1 MGYEEFKIML
11 LERLQEKMGSSVE
24 VKFEMLQKNN
34 GTEVEAVILSDG
46 DPVMPAPHVKGLYEL
61 YREQGE
67 GGGFDACIS
76 MIWQLYASK
85 DTIPVDK
92 VFKPWD
98 EVGDGVKDKIMP
110 VLINKKWNE
119 EILRDAVYKEFLDFA
134 IILWV
139 PVFEMPEGNGI
150 VRVNKKILDLWG
162 VSESELWEVAFR
174 NLKNEKFVIQ
184 DLVKAVS
191 EVLRGSSVEG
201 RDILPDSHEPEK
213 EEFAEETGLEQKT
226 VKSGEDARMEGG
238 EVFQYLM
245 TNRMRNHGAVGMLR
259 TDLLQKMTE
268 KEGCSLFILPSSIHE
283 TILVPDRGMFSAEM
297 LRETVES
304 INREQVE
311 KWERLS
317 DNVYYFRK
325 GGSKVEIL

>member
-11 LERLQEKMGSSVE
+11 LERLQEKMGSSVK

-34 GTEVEAVILSDG
+34 GTEVEAVVLSG
-46 DPVMPAPHVKGLYEL
+46 GSSVMPAPHVKDLYEL
-61 YREQGE
+61 YQRQGE
-67 GGGFDACIS
+67 DGGFDACIS
-76 MIWQLYASK
+76 MIEQLYASK

-92 VFKPWD
+92 IFKPWD
-98 EVGDGVKDKIMP
+98 EIEDGVKDKIMP

-119 EILRDAVYKEFLDFA
+119 EILRDAVHKEFLDFA
-134 IILWV
+134 VILWV
-139 PVFEMPEGNGI
+139 PVFETSGGNGT
-150 VRVNKKILDLWG
+150 VRVNRKILDSWG

-174 NLKNEKFVIQ
+174 NLKNEEF
-184 DLVKAVS
+184 LVQNLFEALS
-191 EVLRGSSVEG
+191 EVLGGSSVEG
-201 RDILPDSHEPEK
+201 GDILPDNHGSEK
-213 EEFAEETGLEQKT
+213 GKPAGGTGLEHKT
-226 VKSGEDARMEGG
+226 AKPGEDALMGG
-238 EVFQYLM
+238 GGGFQYVM

-259 TDLLQKMTE
+259 TDLLQKLTE

-283 TILVPDRGMFSAEM
+283 IILAPDRGTFSAEM

-325 GGSKVEIL
+325 GGDKVEIL

>member
-61 YREQGE
+61 YQEQGE
-67 GGGFDACIS
+67 DGGFDACIN
-76 MIWQLYASK
+76 MIELLYASK

-92 VFKPWD
+92 IFKPWD
-98 EVGDGVKDKIMP
+98 EVEDGVKDKIMP

-119 EILRDAVYKEFLDFA
+119 EILRDTIHKEFLDFA
-134 IILWV
+134 IILWA
-139 PVFEMPEGNGI
+139 PMFETSDGNGT

-174 NLKNEKFVIQ
+174 NLKNEKFLIQ
-184 DLVKAVS
+184 DLVEAVS

-201 RDILPDSHEPEK
+201 GDILSANHEPEK
-213 EEFAEETGLEQKT
+213 GKLAEGTGLEHKT
-226 VKSGEDARMEGG
+226 AKPGEDALMEGDG
-238 EVFQYLM
+238 VFQYLM

-283 TILVPDRGMFSAEM
+283 IILAPDRGTFSAEM

-311 KWERLS
+311 MWERLS

-325 GGSKVEIL
+325 GGSEVEIL

>member
-11 LERLQEKMGSSVE
+11 SKRLQEKMGSSVE
-24 VKFEMLQKNN
+24 VKFEMLKKNN
-34 GTEVEAVILSDG
+34 GTEVEAVILSGG
-46 DPVMPAPHVKGLYEL
+46 DPVMPAPYVEGLYEL
-61 YREQGE
+61 YQEQGE
-67 GGGFDACIS
+67 DGDFDACIS
-76 MIWQLYASK
+76 MIEQLYASK

-92 VFKPWD
+92 VFRPWD
-98 EVGDGVKDKIMP
+98 EVEDCVKDKIMP

-139 PVFEMPEGNGI
+139 PVFETPDGNGT
-150 VRVNKKILDLWG
+150 VRINRNILNYWG

-174 NLKNEKFVIQ
+174 NLKNEKFSIQ
-184 DLVKAVS
+184 DLLEIVS
-191 EVLRGSSVEG
+191 EVLNGQPVEVG
-201 RDILPDSHEPEK
+201 DILSDNHEPEK
-213 EEFAEETGLEQKT
+213 GQLEEEIEPEQKT
-226 VKSGEDARMEGG
+226 AGAEEDALIESGG
-238 EVFQYLM
+238 AFQYLM
-245 TNRMRNHGAVGMLR
+245 TNRKRNHGAVGMLR
-259 TDLLQKMTE
+259 TDLLQKLTQ

-283 TILVPDRGMFSAEM
+283 TILVPDRGTFSVEM